1 MPIRLSLEG
10 SLPSMTLLDYRM
22 LQMQDKKT
30 YQSVNSKR
38 GWNLLYLIREKST
51 PPMSSC
57 CYKSIVPPILI
68 QIMFSNTRYH
78 LPVQYKRGCNYYCS
92 LSWPQ
97 NLIKKKSGERRLLSV
112 VPLKMRNWWV
122 KHDFDSVLCIYED
135 FTKACVPE
143 HSRNQESSLKSC
155 PLWTFPQA
163 MLLMLACC
171 PRFISSGFSVHS
183 FGFFPFWSFPLL
195 SALFSECIF
204 WHPWEALRG
213 MFILFARGF

>member
-1 MPIRLSLEG
+1 MQKVLFPVSCPFPDMPIRLSLEG

-22 LQMQDKKT
+22 LQMQEKKT

-97 NLIKKKSGERRLLSV
+97 NLIKKSLGKGVCCLLFHLRWEIGELSMTLIQSYV
-112 VPLKMRNWWV
+112 FMKTLQRPVSLNTAGIKKAHLKA
-122 KHDFDSVLCIYED
+122 VL
-135 FTKACVPE
+135 FGLFLRP
-143 HSRNQESSLKSC
+143 
-155 PLWTFPQA
+155 
-163 MLLMLACC
+163 CC
-171 PRFISSGFSVHS
+171 
-183 FGFFPFWSFPLL
+183 
-195 SALFSECIF
+195 
-204 WHPWEALRG
+204 
-213 MFILFARGF
+213 